1 MTDIRARQQQQ
12 LWDQWAPHYNAE
24 HKDRDPAPAADFL
37 ASLSG
42 GGTALELAVGTGRIA
57 LALADRGV
65 KVVGVDISP
74 DMLEELHRHRGDR
87 PVETHLGDMA
97 EFDTGG
103 AQFPLIYVAFS
114 SFFFLLTQDR
124 QAACLARVAQTLAP
138 GGRFVIEA
146 TVPRAPGLLAGRQQL
161 AIREL
166 ADTHLALSGHTHDP
180 IAQIIRFQEIRFDT
194 SGTRLLPV
202 ILRYVHLSELDLLAK
217 AAGLT
222 LTDRYADWHHA
233 PLAVTS
239 TQHISVYTL
248 TGAPS

>member
-1 MTDIRARQQQQ
+1 MTDFRVLQQQ
-12 LWDQWAPHYNAE
+12 LWDQWATHYNDE
-24 HKDRDPAPAADFL
+24 HEARDPAPAADFL
-37 ASLSG
+37 ASLTG

-65 KVVGVDISP
+65 KVVGLDTSP
-74 DMLEELHRHRGDR
+74 AMLEELHRHRGNR
-87 PVETHLGDMA
+87 PVETQLGDMA
-97 EFDTGG
+97 ELDTGG
-103 AQFPLIYVAFS
+103 QRFPLIYVAFS
-114 SFFFLLTQDR
+114 SFFFLMTQSR

-161 AIREL
+161 AIRDL
-166 ADTHLALSGHTHDP
+166 ADTHLSLSAHTHDP
-180 IAQIIRFQEIRFDT
+180 IEQIIRFQEIRFDQ

-202 ILRYVHLSELDLLAK
+202 TLRYVHLSELDLLAT

-222 LTDRYADWHHA
+222 LTDRYADWHHT

-239 TQHISVYTL
+239 TQHISVY
-248 TGAPS
+248 APAGEQA